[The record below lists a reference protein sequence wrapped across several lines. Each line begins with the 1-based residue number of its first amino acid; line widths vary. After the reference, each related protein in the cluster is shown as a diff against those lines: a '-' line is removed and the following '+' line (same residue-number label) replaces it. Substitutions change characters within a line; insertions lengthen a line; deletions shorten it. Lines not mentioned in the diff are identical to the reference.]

1 MFDKILVAIDG
12 SKMSDKAVEMAKQ
25 LGNGQQSEITLLHV
39 GKELVIP
46 PNAIVLEYET
56 LLEEV
61 KKNGIELLNNAKDLL
76 DKEGLKVSVV
86 YKVGDPARQIVD
98 FAKKE
103 HYDLIIIGSRGL
115 GNFKELMLGSVSHKV
130 SQLSHCP
137 VMIVK

>member
-46 PNAIVLEYET
+46 PNAIVLEYVT